1 MTTTPAAQDAKA
13 RAKRKLRDSAALL
26 PMLGVILLLTP
37 LVSVFS
43 QNTRLG
49 GIPNAVFYIFG
60 VWLMLIGLTRL
71 LAARLKTEVPD

>member
-1 MTTTPAAQDAKA
+1 MTTTPAEQDAKA
-13 RAKRKLRDSAALL
+13 RAKRKLRDAAALL
-26 PMLGVILLLTP
+26 PMLGIILLLTP

-43 QNTRLG
+43 QNTRHG